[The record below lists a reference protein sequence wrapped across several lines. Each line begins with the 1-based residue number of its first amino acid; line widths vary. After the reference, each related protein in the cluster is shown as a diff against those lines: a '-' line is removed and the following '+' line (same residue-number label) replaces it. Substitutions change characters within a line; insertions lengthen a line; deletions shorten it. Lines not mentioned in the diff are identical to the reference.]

1 MYGKIFIKW
10 YGLGEDYINL
20 GLPHYAHMDCNPDAD
35 YEIKDTCCGRRM
47 VILKLKFV
55 KVKTVYKA
63 PKIRLHL
70 MGIST
75 MEQNYINN

>member
-1 MYGKIFIKW
+1 
-10 YGLGEDYINL
+10 
-20 GLPHYAHMDCNPDAD
+20 MDCNPDAD
-35 YEIKDTCCGRRM
+35 YEIKDTCCGRIM

-75 MEQNYINN
+75 MEQNYKNN